1 MMNVAIGVKFHSLCQ
16 NTKSV
21 LFKVQ
26 QVDKNT
32 IKSFLKKIEAEYNV
46 KLKLYLPENMFVTNI
61 CPYSEK

>member
-1 MMNVAIGVKFHSLCQ
+1 MMNVAIGVKFDSLCQ

-46 KLKLYLPENMFVTNI
+46 KECKKNI
-61 CPYSEK
+61 CMS

>member
-1 MMNVAIGVKFHSLCQ
+1 MMNVVIGVKFHSLCQ

-32 IKSFLKKIEAEYNV
+32 IKSFLKRIEAEDNV